1 MTEIELKAKLFDFQA
16 ETVALREH
24 ASQLENV
31 LAEVAKIAGFEVTDA
46 GLDVNQLLSTLKEKF
61 KPELEDE
68 PTEAEELLL
77 ESSDE

>member
-1 MTEIELKAKLFDFQA
+1 MTEIELKAKLFDFQT

-46 GLDVNQLLSTLKEKF
+46 GLDVQKLITTLTEKF
-61 KPELEDE
+61 QPELEE
-68 PTEAEELLL
+68 PSEEQELLL